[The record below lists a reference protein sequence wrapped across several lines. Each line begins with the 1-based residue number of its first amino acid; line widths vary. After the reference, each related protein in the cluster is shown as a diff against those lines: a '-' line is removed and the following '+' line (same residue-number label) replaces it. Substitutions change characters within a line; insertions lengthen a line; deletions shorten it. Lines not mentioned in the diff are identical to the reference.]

1 MATIK
6 EIKQSFETEL
16 LAIFSLD
23 QSLAEERSAI
33 KRLAFAQGRA
43 LTATE
48 VHRLK
53 QIAATRGEL
62 AEAIEDLGL
71 DTVNAL
77 ESVSDIDLLL
87 SKIGIINQQLKDDLD
102 HLKTIED
109 KAAKAQVVANGLLEI
124 VDKLKSLKT
133 SLA

>member
-48 VHRLK
+48 VQRLK

-124 VDKLKSLKT
+124 VDKLKSLKM